1 MNPTRQLPA
10 PARRTLGANG
20 PGISPIAWGMWRFK
34 GDDTAQAQALVEA
47 ALATGINLF
56 DTADIYGADTPAGFG
71 SAEELLGK
79 VLRQAPRLRHEMVL
93 ATKGGIIIGTPYDSS
108 ATYVAAAIDASLR
121 RLGVDHVELW
131 QVHRPDLLT
140 HPQEL
145 ARALEDAVVSGKV
158 GAVGVSNFTPAQ
170 VAALSQYLTLPLASV
185 QPEFSPL
192 QLLPLENGLLD
203 HAMQQDLTVL
213 AWSPLGQGRIAEPT
227 NTRELA
233 VAAALDVRAAAYGV
247 SRTAAAYSWIMAHPA
262 SAIPIVGSQQ
272 VARIREAADALKVRW
287 TRAEWYEVLVASRQE
302 RLP

>member
-1 MNPTRQLPA
+1 MHPVRQLPA
-10 PARRTLGANG
+10 PARRTLGPQG
-20 PGISPIAWGMWRFK
+20 PGVSPLAWGMWRFR

-47 ALATGINLF
+47 ALITGINLF

-79 VLRQAPRLRHEMVL
+79 VLRHAPHLRQEMVL

-170 VAALSQYLTLPLASV
+170 VAALSHYLTVPLVSL

-203 HAMQQDLTVL
+203 QAMQQNLTVL
-213 AWSPLGQGRIAEPT
+213 AWSPLGQGRVAAPAS
-227 NTRELA
+227 TRELA
-233 VAAALDVRAAAYGV
+233 VAAALDVHAAAYGV

-262 SAIPIVGSQQ
+262 GAIPIVGSQQ
-272 VARIREAADALKVRW
+272 VPRIREAADALKVRW